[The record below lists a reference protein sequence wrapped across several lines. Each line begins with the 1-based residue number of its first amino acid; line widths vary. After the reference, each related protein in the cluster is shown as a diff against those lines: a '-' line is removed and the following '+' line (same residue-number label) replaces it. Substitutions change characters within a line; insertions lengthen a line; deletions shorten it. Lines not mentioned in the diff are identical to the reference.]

1 MAKIDDY
8 MVHFSREVGL
18 EKNFKADFPGVYMFS
33 LGEVTVTVSDKSGE
47 IILMA
52 SFGPIPKQNQELFFT
67 DLLCATLFYQ
77 GTQGSTLGLNT
88 EQDKVVVKRVI
99 DHDVSDKE
107 FTEEME
113 DFLNAVEVWKE
124 KVRESLK

>member
-8 MVHFSREVGL
+8 MVHFAREVGL
-18 EKNFKADFPGVYMFS
+18 EKNFRADFPGVYMFS
-33 LGEVTVTVSDKSGE
+33 LGDVAVTVSDKSPE
-47 IILMA
+47 IILSA
-52 SFGPIPKQNQELFFT
+52 SFGPIPKQNQETFFA
-67 DLLCATLFYQ
+67 DLLTATLFYQ
-77 GTQGSTLGLNT
+77 GTQGSTLGINS
-88 EQDKVVVKRVI
+88 EQDRVVVKRVI

-124 KVRESLK
+124 KVRDSLK